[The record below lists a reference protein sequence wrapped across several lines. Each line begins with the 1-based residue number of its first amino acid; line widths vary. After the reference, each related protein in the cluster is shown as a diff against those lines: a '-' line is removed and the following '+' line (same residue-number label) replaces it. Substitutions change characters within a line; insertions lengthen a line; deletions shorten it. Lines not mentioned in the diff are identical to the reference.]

1 MKKALRFLVILP
13 IFLVVAGFGPF
24 DWGQEEQDFR
34 AMTDIPLE
42 DIEHVSKEDIEKK
55 IADYESKSYQ
65 PVIVKRSWPKAS
77 PGTYIVSATAYSST
91 VDQCDASPFITASG
105 THVRDGI
112 IAANFLPFGA
122 KVKIPEMYGDKV
134 FVVEDRMNQ
143 RYQSRIDV
151 WMPSRGEALQFGVRT
166 VKIEVL

>member
-1 MKKALRFLVILP
+1 MKFLKRGVVILP
-13 IFLVVAGFGPF
+13 IFLVLVGFGPF

-34 AMTDIPLE
+34 GMTDISLE

-55 IADYESKSYQ
+55 IDEYEAKNYR
-65 PVIVKRSWPKAS
+65 PVTIRRSWPKAT

-105 THVRDGI
+105 SHVRDGI

-122 KVKIPEMYGDKV
+122 KVKIPEIYGDKV

-151 WMPSRGEALQFGVRT
+151 WMTSRGEALKFGVRT